1 MSISNIESGNPV
13 CSLNLANTEKAQSV
27 KNPDL
32 ANISDDFSES
42 EETHKFKEIIEK
54 YDITNMSRNEVKQ
67 MYKELYDNKLIS
79 LKDMAMTIFDP
90 TRIPGWQ
97 DGVSSVSGWKISSN
111 PDQKM
116 NFLEGLKTQAD
127 WNKKH
132 GDSEF
137 QHNYD
142 ERLALAEKIYYLQ
155 SH

>member
-1 MSISNIESGNPV
+1 MSISNIESGNPI
-13 CSLNLANTEKAQSV
+13 CSLNLTNTEKIQSV

-42 EETHKFKEIIEK
+42 EETQKFKEIVDK
-54 YDITNMSRNEVKQ
+54 YDITNMSRNEAKE
-67 MYKELYDNKLIS
+67 MYRELYDSKLVS
-79 LKDMAMTIFDP
+79 LKDMAVAIFDP

-116 NFLEGLKTQAD
+116 NFLEGLKTQAE
-127 WNKKH
+127 WNKKY

-137 QHNYD
+137 QQRYN
-142 ERLALAEKIYYLQ
+142 ESLELAEKIKHFQ
-155 SH
+155 S